1 MLADV
6 KTDAKQ
12 QEIKELVALSW
23 NVLQEVPSKREIL
36 WKTGVYFS
44 FQFTWYSIQ
53 LDIVR

>member
-44 FQFTWYSIQ
+44 FHFTWYSIQ